1 MFGGR
6 NAVAPNAGRSFLQ
19 TTSYQDSG
27 LVVNSYFD
35 IAYISRFFN
44 WLARMEIAGF
54 EATTTTNLTLLSE
67 RTDQRTDA
75 VGIRHGKC
83 RAGRHAKLRGGSG
96 GG

>member
-54 EATTTTNLTLLSE
+54 EATTTTNLTLRRLALADRASSYAE
-67 RTDQRTDA
+67 STA
-75 VGIRHGKC
+75 GVMENAG
-83 RAGRHAKLRGGSG
+83 RAGMLN
-96 GG
+96 

>member
-35 IAYISRFFN
+35 IARFFN

-54 EATTTTNLTLLSE
+54 EATTTTNLTLRRLALADRASSYAE
-67 RTDQRTDA
+67 STA
-75 VGIRHGKC
+75 GVMENAG
-83 RAGRHAKLRGGSG
+83 RAGMLN
-96 GG
+96 